1 MLIASSSEAV
11 QPPAMR
17 RIVALILATS
27 FLALGTGALE
37 YLHNSA
43 HARED
48 AAAAVAVFGRASL
61 GSASDPS
68 DDAPSPRGPLHTDAN
83 CVIHAMLHAPLLTGG
98 WVPLLVCLGLFVAFL
113 TQLTPPVLSRRP
125 LVRID
130 CRGPPAF

>member
-1 MLIASSSEAV
+1 
-11 QPPAMR
+11 MR
-17 RIVALILATS
+17 RIVSLILAAG
-27 FLALGTGALE
+27 FFALGTGGLE
-37 YLHNSA
+37 YVHNLA

-48 AAAAVAVFGRASL
+48 AAAAAIVLGRNSL
-61 GSASDPS
+61 GSTSDSS
-68 DDAPSPRGPLHTDAN
+68 DDSSGHPGPLHTDAN

-113 TQLTPPVLSRRP
+113 TQLTPPVPSRRP